1 MKAIRALRQPAL
13 KSEALH
19 ILRQPASRRPSV
31 PPFFTSRI
39 PHSQISQ
46 QQATASSHRCLHTS
60 PRSSDRRYRNYD
72 DYNADRRPDPRYT
85 EKQYD
90 TRPRYTRGPGYDPI
104 RAQNAKP
111 IVTTE
116 QLRALTRS
124 TRFRTI
130 IVLLGS
136 SMFVFYI
143 THLETVPVS
152 GRTRFNCYSEEAAE
166 EQGVMAYQQIVAQA
180 AQAGALVPSWDPRVR
195 RIQKVLNRLI
205 EGGNLGTG
213 KIGEDFTGREVG
225 WEVHLIE
232 DPQQANA
239 FVLPG
244 GKVIVFSGILP
255 ICGGNDGLAAVLGH
269 EIAHNIAQHATEKM
283 SQMVLLQ
290 PIVWALIYADYTG
303 LTFGLG
309 RFLGSLML
317 DLGLLRP
324 SSRAQESEADRIGLG
339 LMADAC
345 FDPRQ
350 AVGLWERMEAH
361 QKGAPPEW
369 LSTHPSNRNRIEK
382 IREWLPEAE
391 ERFRDKG
398 CSVMGGYRD
407 AFQDAI
413 TKPIVFYV

>member
-1 MKAIRALRQPAL
+1 
-13 KSEALH
+13 
-19 ILRQPASRRPSV
+19 
-31 PPFFTSRI
+31 
-39 PHSQISQ
+39 
-46 QQATASSHRCLHTS
+46 
-60 PRSSDRRYRNYD
+60 
-72 DYNADRRPDPRYT
+72 
-85 EKQYD
+85 
-90 TRPRYTRGPGYDPI
+90 
-104 RAQNAKP
+104 
-111 IVTTE
+111 
-116 QLRALTRS
+116 
-124 TRFRTI
+124 
-130 IVLLGS
+130 
-136 SMFVFYI
+136 MFVFYM

-166 EQGVMAYQQIVAQA
+166 EQGVIAYQQIVSQA
-180 AQAGALVPSWDPRVR
+180 AQAGALVPTWDPRVR

-205 EGGNLGTG
+205 DGGGLGTG
-213 KIGEDFTGREVG
+213 KIGDDYAGREVG

-232 DPQQANA
+232 DPHQANA

-290 PIVWALIYADYTG
+290 PLVWGLILADYSG

-324 SSRAQESEADRIGLG
+324 SSRAQESEADKIGLN

-345 FDPRQ
+345 FDPKQ
-350 AVGLWERMEAH
+350 AVGLWERMEVH

-391 ERFRDKG
+391 ERFVNKG
-398 CSVMGGYRD
+398 CGVMGGYRD